1 MKQSFIV
8 ELGPGRPKS
17 LDVKRAIIPSL
28 EELKMANP
36 SVISN
41 KISVLMGRRVSRM
54 TVFKYLEEL
63 VEEKQ
68 IKKCVISKGV
78 RKTISIYSL

>member
-1 MKQSFIV
+1 MKQSIIV
-8 ELGPGRPKS
+8 ELGPGRPKN
-17 LDVKRAIIPSL
+17 LNVKRAIIPAL
-28 EELKMANP
+28 EELKLANP
-36 SVISN
+36 SVIT
-41 KISVLMGRRVSRM
+41 KQISLFMGRSVSRM

-78 RKTISIYSL
+78 RKTISVYSI

>member
-1 MKQSFIV
+1 MKQSIIV
-8 ELGPGRPKS
+8 ELGPGRPRS

-36 SVISN
+36 SVLA
-41 KISVLMGRRVSRM
+41 KQISVFMGRSVSRM